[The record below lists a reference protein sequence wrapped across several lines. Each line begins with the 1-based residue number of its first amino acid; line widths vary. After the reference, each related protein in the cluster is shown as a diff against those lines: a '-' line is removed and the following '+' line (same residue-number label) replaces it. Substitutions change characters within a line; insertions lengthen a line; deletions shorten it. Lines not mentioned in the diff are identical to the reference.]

1 MVALPGEEKAQAHL
15 LNVMLKSS
23 KEDGVRI
30 SSGISSDRTR
40 GTVS

>member
-1 MVALPGEEKAQAHL
+1 MVALPGEEKAQVRL

-30 SSGISSDRTR
+30 YSGISSDRTR
-40 GTVS
+40 GTMS